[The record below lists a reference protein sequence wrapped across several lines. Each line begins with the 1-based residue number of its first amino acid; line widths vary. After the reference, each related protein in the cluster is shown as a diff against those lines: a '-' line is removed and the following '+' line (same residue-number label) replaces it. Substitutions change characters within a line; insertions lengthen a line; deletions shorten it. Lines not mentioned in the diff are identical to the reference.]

1 MEKDQP
7 HFMSEELLLALQSID
22 YDLKDIKEALRQHG
36 IVARY
41 AHDDPGIPGIPGD
54 MINDVIQKGRLSEK

>member
-1 MEKDQP
+1 MIEVDNKNQP

-22 YDLKDIKEALRQHG
+22 YDLKDIKMALRQHG

-41 AHDDPGIPGIPGD
+41 EHDDPGLPGLPGNTV
-54 MINDVIQKGRLSEK
+54 NDLIQIKK